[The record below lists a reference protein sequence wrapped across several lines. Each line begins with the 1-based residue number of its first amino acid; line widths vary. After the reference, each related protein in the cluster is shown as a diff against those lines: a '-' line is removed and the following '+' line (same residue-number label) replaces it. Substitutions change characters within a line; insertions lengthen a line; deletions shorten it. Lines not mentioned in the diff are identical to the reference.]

1 MKYRTPERGR
11 ERTKEKCEFK
21 SYEVLRKRKEIKEK
35 NISRKS
41 KKERRTP
48 STDRGGF

>member
-21 SYEVLRKRKEIKEK
+21 SYEVLRKRKKIKEK
-35 NISRKS
+35 NI
-41 KKERRTP
+41 KKEQEREKNPVHR
-48 STDRGGF
+48 